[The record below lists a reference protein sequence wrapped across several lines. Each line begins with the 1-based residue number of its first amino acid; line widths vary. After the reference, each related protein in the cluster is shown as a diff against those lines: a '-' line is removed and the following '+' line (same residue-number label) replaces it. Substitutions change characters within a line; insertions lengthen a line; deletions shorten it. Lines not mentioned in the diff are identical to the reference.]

1 MFPLFLHNLQMRF
14 NILFYFQSHANTLLL
29 LLYSEFSL
37 IRFSSHFES
46 SRGKLA
52 LKVFVI
58 LLHVMAKSK
67 LFAQVRVSCEI
78 AVNCE
83 VSSNNSYQSFT
94 NRLVI

>member
-1 MFPLFLHNLQMRF
+1 MRF

-29 LLYSEFSL
+29 LYPEFSL
-37 IRFSSHFES
+37 MRLSSQFES

-58 LLHVMAKSK
+58 LIHVTAKSK

-83 VSSNNSYQSFT
+83 VSSNNSFQSFT

>member
-1 MFPLFLHNLQMRF
+1 MR
-14 NILFYFQSHANTLLL
+14 L
-29 LLYSEFSL
+29 
-37 IRFSSHFES
+37 SSQFES

-58 LLHVMAKSK
+58 LIQHVTAAKSK

-83 VSSNNSYQSFT
+83 VSSNNSFQSFT

>member
-1 MFPLFLHNLQMRF
+1 MR
-14 NILFYFQSHANTLLL
+14 L
-29 LLYSEFSL
+29 
-37 IRFSSHFES
+37 SSQFES

-58 LLHVMAKSK
+58 LIHVTAAKSK

-83 VSSNNSYQSFT
+83 VSSNNSFQSFT